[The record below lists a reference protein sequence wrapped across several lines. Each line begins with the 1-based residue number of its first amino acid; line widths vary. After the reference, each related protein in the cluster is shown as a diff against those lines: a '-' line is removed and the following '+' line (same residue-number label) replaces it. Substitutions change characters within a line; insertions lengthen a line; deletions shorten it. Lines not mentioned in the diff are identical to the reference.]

1 MIQFSGTLPKESCM
15 HFMHVQAR
23 DVRELMCATI
33 ARFAR
38 PSLITDG
45 YVYKTLRNERA
56 LTNWKQLGEHPL
68 TFSRMVRRYI
78 GGRSG
83 TQYKQHGGLIR
94 SACNNNI
101 ANAYCVFIECMQCW
115 RLFGRARNALEIR
128 RQCRG
133 QNDWMLG
140 MTRKSLHHRTHV
152 KGSLTVDDSRVMG
165 SKKYS
170 CCGQESKF
178 LTISARP
185 NCDSQQNDSCHGSDD
200 DSHVIESQKDSCH
213 GIRRWLTCQQDH
225 SSIIMRWL
233 TRHNY
238 IQLI

>member
-1 MIQFSGTLPKESCM
+1 MILRFNSLEQSRRNPEFHARACTRCTWA
-15 HFMHVQAR
+15 HV
-23 DVRELMCATI
+23 CTI

-38 PSLITDG
+38 PSLLTDG
-45 YVYKTLRNERA
+45 SVYKTLRNERA
-56 LTNWKQLGEHPL
+56 LAIWKQLGAHPL

-101 ANAYCVFIECMQCW
+101 ANAYGVFIGCMQCW
-115 RLFGRARNALEIR
+115 RLFGRARNTLEIR

-133 QNDWMLG
+133 RNDWMLV
-140 MTRKSLHHRTHV
+140 MTRMSLDHRTHV
-152 KGSLTVDDSRVMG
+152 MGSIPVDDSRVMG

-170 CCGQESKF
+170 CYGEESKF

-185 NCDSQQNDSCHGSDD
+185 NCDSQQNDSCHG
-200 DSHVIESQKDSCH
+200 
-213 GIRRWLTCQQDH
+213 IRRWF
-225 SSIIMRWL
+225 
-233 TRHNY
+233 TRHRIAEGFVSWDQTMTNMSSWS
-238 IQLI
+238 LVNHHVMTHTP